1 MNKPIETNSS
11 AQSTFDRGVDSAS
24 STVHKAIDSASDA
37 AGPALKKAT
46 DTAHHTVDS
55 MAKSA
60 HHAAETV
67 SQKSAQLNNLQHQ
80 LAESTRTQIRT
91 HPLLSLG
98 VALAGGAL
106 FAMWLNR
113 NSGGNDA
120 S

>member
-1 MNKPIETNSS
+1 MNKPTETNS

-24 STVHKAIDSASDA
+24 DSVHKAIDSASDA
-37 AGPALKKAT
+37 TGPAIKKAT

-55 MAKSA
+55 MAKGA

-67 SQKSAQLNNLQHQ
+67 SAKSTQLQNLQHQ
-80 LAESTRTQIRT
+80 LTENTRAQVRN

-113 NSGGNDA
+113 NAGGNHG